1 MKTSIKG
8 WSLLRAALAGV
19 VIATAAP
26 SAFAETINLFSANP
40 VGVSFSTDSTA
51 GGAIYRNPLSLGGI
65 VTGSGLIQPFLGVQA
80 KGNNDSEA
88 GFTTDADSN
97 NLPLDT
103 KHANFTRPLTIGN
116 LFVRNVG
123 GVDYVQFYLD
133 INEPSEDGKATVS
146 LEILKIYGT
155 KSNTANE
162 LGFGTEL
169 ADLDTKGWDLF
180 YSLGDNILGLSGNV
194 IGSGSGRPD
203 LEILIPASVFLG
215 KLTDEIVVATKFGKT
230 NPTEGGFEEFFMST
244 AGTGP
249 QCPPP
254 TTGTWPDCTTRPPAV
269 IPEPASLALLGLSL
283 TGLALMR
290 RRRT

>member
-26 SAFAETINLFSANP
+26 SAFAITQTLFSEDP

-51 GGAIYRNPLSLGGI
+51 GGAIYRNPSSLSVI
-65 VTGSGLIQPFLGVQA
+65 VTGSGLINPFLTVQS
-80 KGNNDSEA
+80 KSNDPFEE
-88 GFTTDADSN
+88 GFTTDAPSN
-97 NLPLDT
+97 DLPLDT
-103 KHANFTRPLTIGN
+103 EHANFTRPLTIGN
-116 LFVRNVG
+116 LFVLNVG

-133 INEPSEDGKATVS
+133 INEPQGGGQEKVS

-155 KSNTANE
+155 KSNTPIT
-162 LGFGTEL
+162 LGKGTKL

-180 YSLGDNILGLSGNV
+180 YSLGDNILSLSSAVFKN
-194 IGSGSGRPD
+194 GSGRPD

-215 KLTDEIVVATKFGKT
+215 QLTDEIVVATRFGVT
-230 NPTEGGFEEFFMST
+230 NPTDSGFEEFFMST